1 MFYGNFN
8 SVCTYTQIS
17 MYLEPLPVPAPAFFP
32 LSNDVEDALFNLC
45 CYTAGDRLF
54 YLDARGA
61 PEFLTVVATDREE
74 GVCMVVTSGRYVAA
88 MDDVYAYYDALW
100 DDKGDSLFTISHRS
114 MCDFMFYDDRPV
126 CVVR

>member
-1 MFYGNFN
+1 
-8 SVCTYTQIS
+8 

-54 YLDARGA
+54 YLDAHGA
-61 PEFLTVVATDREE
+61 PEFLTVMATDMEAR
-74 GVCMVVTSGRYVAA
+74 VCVVVTSGRYVAA

-100 DDKGDSLFTISHRS
+100 DVKGDSLFTISLDS
-114 MCDFMFYDDRPV
+114 MRDFVLYDNQPV
-126 CVVR
+126 RVVR